1 MTTRGHRPIITTCGS
16 ELSCSKQQE
25 PNYGL
30 RGLQINIQRQL
41 FRDVPSCHLGTPD
54 YSSTS
59 TKNPPS
65 RSVKSSSETKQ
76 TTLSSTN
83 SQDYI

>member
-1 MTTRGHRPIITTCGS
+1 MTTRGHRPNITTSGR
-16 ELSCSKQQE
+16 ELSCLTTRSK
-25 PNYGL
+25 YGL
-30 RGLQINIQRQL
+30 RGLLINIQRQL

>member
-1 MTTRGHRPIITTCGS
+1 MTRRGHRPNITTCGS
-16 ELSCSKQQE
+16 EVCCSKQQK

-30 RGLQINIQRQL
+30 RGPQINIQRQL
-41 FRDVPSCHLGTPD
+41 FQDAPSCHLGTPD

>member
-1 MTTRGHRPIITTCGS
+1 MSQTQHYNMRKRIK
-16 ELSCSKQQE
+16 LFYQQD

-76 TTLSSTN
+76 TALSSTN